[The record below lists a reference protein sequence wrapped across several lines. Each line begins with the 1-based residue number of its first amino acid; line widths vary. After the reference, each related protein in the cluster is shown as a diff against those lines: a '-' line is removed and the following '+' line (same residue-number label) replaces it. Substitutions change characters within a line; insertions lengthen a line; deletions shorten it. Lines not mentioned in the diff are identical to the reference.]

1 MMKSKNKKSLRTFTA
16 ITCAILLGISGV
28 SAYAEDSVQNLEEKT
43 SELQGEIK
51 DLKSQLD
58 ATCAEMEEIAGKIA
72 STKQAIADTQA
83 QLEIAQFEEQSQ
95 YSDMKLRIK
104 QIYESG
110 DYGFIEYL
118 CSANSMN
125 DLLNKADY
133 IETMSQ
139 YDRKKMSD
147 LINVRVEI
155 ENTKTTLEDENGVLD
170 DLQKSLTEKQSTLNQ
185 KIASASSE
193 LNDYSQQLA
202 RAKAAKKAAKAE
214 KKRQEILRQQALQ
227 QQQNQNNSNTSGSG
241 GGSSPSGSGNSSGGT
256 YLGSFRISHYCP
268 CSQCCGPYGGTTAS
282 GVKPV
287 AGRTIAVDRR
297 VISLGR
303 QVSINGHVYTAEDTG
318 GAIKGNRI
326 DVFVSSHSEALRKG
340 VYYAPVYLL

>member
-202 RAKAAKKAAKAE
+202 RAKAAIEAAKAE

-227 QQQNQNNSNTSGSG
+227 QQQNQNNSNTSGVQKFW
-241 GGSSPSGSGNSSGGT
+241 
-256 YLGSFRISHYCP
+256 LW
-268 CSQCCGPYGGTTAS
+268 
-282 GVKPV
+282 
-287 AGRTIAVDRR
+287 RR
-297 VISLGR
+297 FFSLW
-303 QVSINGHVYTAEDTG
+303 
-318 GAIKGNRI
+318 
-326 DVFVSSHSEALRKG
+326 LR
-340 VYYAPVYLL
+340 

>member
-202 RAKAAKKAAKAE
+202 RAKAAIKKP
-214 KKRQEILRQQALQ
+214 LRQKRNARKFYANRHCSNSKIKIIPIPPALAAVLLPLAQVIAQAELI
-227 QQQNQNNSNTSGSG
+227 
-241 GGSSPSGSGNSSGGT
+241 
-256 YLGSFRISHYCP
+256 L
-268 CSQCCGPYGGTTAS
+268 
-282 GVKPV
+282 
-287 AGRTIAVDRR
+287 
-297 VISLGR
+297 
-303 QVSINGHVYTAEDTG
+303 E
-318 GAIKGNRI
+318 
-326 DVFVSSHSEALRKG
+326 VFVSATIVRAANVADLMAEQLPA
-340 VYYAPVYLL
+340 V

>member
-202 RAKAAKKAAKAE
+202 RAKAAIEAAKAE

-241 GGSSPSGSGNSSGGT
+241 GG
-256 YLGSFRISHYCP
+256 FF
-268 CSQCCGPYGGTTAS
+268 
-282 GVKPV
+282 
-287 AGRTIAVDRR
+287 
-297 VISLGR
+297 SLW
-303 QVSINGHVYTAEDTG
+303 
-318 GAIKGNRI
+318 
-326 DVFVSSHSEALRKG
+326 LR
-340 VYYAPVYLL
+340 

>member
-58 ATCAEMEEIAGKIA
+58 ATCTEMEEIADKIA

-185 KIASASSE
+185 KIASAS
-193 LNDYSQQLA
+193 
-202 RAKAAKKAAKAE
+202 
-214 KKRQEILRQQALQ
+214 
-227 QQQNQNNSNTSGSG
+227 
-241 GGSSPSGSGNSSGGT
+241 
-256 YLGSFRISHYCP
+256 
-268 CSQCCGPYGGTTAS
+268 
-282 GVKPV
+282 
-287 AGRTIAVDRR
+287 
-297 VISLGR
+297 
-303 QVSINGHVYTAEDTG
+303 
-318 GAIKGNRI
+318 
-326 DVFVSSHSEALRKG
+326 
-340 VYYAPVYLL
+340 

>member
-1 MMKSKNKKSLRTFTA
+1 MMKSKKIKSLRTFTA
-16 ITCAILLGISGV
+16 ISCAILLGIS
-28 SAYAEDSVQNLEEKT
+28 SPCAYAEDSVKNLEEKT
-43 SELQGEIK
+43 SELQGQIN

-58 ATCAEMEEIAGKIA
+58 ATCTEMEEIAEKIA

-170 DLQKSLTEKQSTLNQ
+170 DLQKSLNEKQSTLNQ

-202 RAKAAKKAAKAE
+202 RAKAAIEAAKAE
-214 KKRQEILRQQALQ
+214 KKRQEILQ

-241 GGSSPSGSGNSSGGT
+241 GGSSSSGSGNSSGGT
-256 YLGSFRISHYCP
+256 YLGSFRISHYCS

-282 GVKPV
+282 GAKPV

-297 VISLGR
+297 VISLGS

-326 DVFVSSHSEALRKG
+326 DIFVSSHSEALRKG